1 MEYTKDLI
9 LKVRYQKENNTLGEK
24 LRKRTSHFFGKMKNH
39 KIITSSIV
47 LALVLMIADMVLVMN
62 FMSMLENLG

>member
-1 MEYTKDLI
+1 MKNTKDLI
-9 LKVRYQKENNTLGEK
+9 LKVHYQKENNSLREK
-24 LRKRTSHFFGKMKNH
+24 LRKRTNHFFGKIKNH

-62 FMSMLENLG
+62 FMSMLENF